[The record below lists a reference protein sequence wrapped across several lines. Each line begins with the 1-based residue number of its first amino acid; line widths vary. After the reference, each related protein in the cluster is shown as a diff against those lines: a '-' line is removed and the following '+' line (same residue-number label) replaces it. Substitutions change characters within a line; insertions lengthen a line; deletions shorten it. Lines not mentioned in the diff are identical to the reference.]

1 MALTRRMASNK
12 PTILEAR
19 PLNRADLARLP
30 QTRPDNGVV
39 AKLRSHHHR
48 IARLDASGLS
58 PHEICEL
65 AGIQHNRLYTLRK
78 SPAYEELVAQYRNTV
93 NVAFERAQDE
103 FAAVAVSNMIRAERQ
118 IEDHFDEAEEAGE
131 LIPLKT
137 LLAVTG
143 DRADRFGYPKGSV
156 VAKINVGN
164 QLERAMQRSGRTIVV
179 DAKGVPTLAPKGSKE
194 ASSASSSDPNQAP
207 TRVSRRG
214 F

>member
-1 MALTRRMASNK
+1 MALTRQRIAPK

-30 QTRPDNGVV
+30 QPRQENGVV

-48 IARLDASGLS
+48 IARLDASGLR
-58 PHEICEL
+58 PNEICEL
-65 AGIQHNRLYTLRK
+65 AGISNMRLYTLRK

-93 NVAFERAQDE
+93 NAAFERAQDE
-103 FAAVAVSNMIRAERQ
+103 FQSVAVSNMIRAERQ

-137 LLAVTG
+137 LLAVSA

-179 DAKGVPTLAPKGSKE
+179 DAKGVPTLAPKGEGE
-194 ASSASSSDPNQAP
+194 ASSASASSPNQALA
-207 TRVSRRG
+207 RVSRRG